1 MIARFFLPG
10 SFFSNRRRLDC
21 SSTKLL
27 SPMASVGHQVLPTG
41 QGEILIPKFLYP
53 GLEAWTGLLG
63 LSHYLSL

>member
-1 MIARFFLPG
+1 
-10 SFFSNRRRLDC
+10 
-21 SSTKLL
+21 
-27 SPMASVGHQVLPTG
+27 MASVGHQVLPTG